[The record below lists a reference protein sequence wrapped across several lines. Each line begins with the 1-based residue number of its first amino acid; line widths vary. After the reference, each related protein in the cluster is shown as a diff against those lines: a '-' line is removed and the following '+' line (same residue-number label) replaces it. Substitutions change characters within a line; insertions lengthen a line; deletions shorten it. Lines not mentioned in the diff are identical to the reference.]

1 MFFFLTKS
9 LLFLS
14 VLATSAPCLVSA
26 APFQRSPAT
35 VETSR
40 TTLSFVTKVNAS
52 GHSNIAETDRARV
65 AFMLS
70 GLDSTSNLHS
80 KRTFSSSALNGGV
93 TYTTSIGIGTPPTQ
107 YTLLIDTGSSNT
119 WVGAGKKYKPTTS
132 AKGTGL
138 PMSVSYGSGSWSGSA
153 WRDTLTLAPNV
164 TVSNMT
170 IDVDGILGLGPAD
183 LTMATLNNSAETSI
197 PTITDV
203 LYSSRVISTEVL
215 GVYFTPASNSTNSSS
230 AQGELSWGA
239 PDTSKMT
246 GPVAYVPVS
255 KTAPSNQSWGIDQ
268 SVSYGGVELLKNA
281 SGIVDTGTTLV
292 LLEQKAFKAYQNAT
306 GATLD
311 PKTGLL
317 SITDASKL
325 QPLSFHIG
333 SDTYTLSANAQ
344 LWPRTMNS
352 DIGGVNGKNYLVVA
366 SAGPGAGLGL
376 DFVMGYSFLERF
388 YSIYDTTNNRVGF
401 APTQYTNAI
410 TN

>member
-14 VLATSAPCLVSA
+14 VLATSVPCLVSA
-26 APFQRSPAT
+26 APFPRSPAT

-40 TTLSFVTKVNAS
+40 TTLSFVTRVNAS

-65 AFMLS
+65 AFLLS

-107 YTLLIDTGSSNT
+107 YALLIDTGSSNT

-170 IDVDGILGLGPAD
+170 IGVANISTGFKGAWHVDGILGLGPAD

-197 PTITDV
+197 PTVTDV

-246 GPVAYVPVS
+246 GPVAYVPVT

-268 SVSYGGVELLKNA
+268 SVSYGSVEILKNA

-292 LLEQKAFKAYQNAT
+292 LLEQSAFCA
-306 GATLD
+306 L
-311 PKTGLL
+311 PK
-317 SITDASKL
+317 
-325 QPLSFHIG
+325 
-333 SDTYTLSANAQ
+333 
-344 LWPRTMNS
+344 M
-352 DIGGVNGKNYLVVA
+352 
-366 SAGPGAGLGL
+366 
-376 DFVMGYSFLERF
+376 
-388 YSIYDTTNNRVGF
+388 
-401 APTQYTNAI
+401 
-410 TN
+410 